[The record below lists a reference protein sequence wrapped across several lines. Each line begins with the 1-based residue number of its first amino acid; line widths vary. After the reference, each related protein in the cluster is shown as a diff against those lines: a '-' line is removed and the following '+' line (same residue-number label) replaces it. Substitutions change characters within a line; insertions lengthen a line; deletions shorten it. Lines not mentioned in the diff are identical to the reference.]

1 MTTTE
6 TLVDG
11 SIIAENP
18 SLYSSVLAMETYN
31 EEKVRVVSLG
41 TGISDFSDLKF
52 TSGEFIQRL
61 LGDSERIIEFFDYVK
76 ATAHQFLTKYMVQ
89 PENYHY
95 FNFESGEYLSDYT
108 GQHMS
113 EVIEMGNNLL
123 KRNKDKIEKL
133 IQTIVD
139 EKF

>member
-76 ATAHQFLTKYMVQ
+76 ATAHQFLTK
-89 PENYHY
+89 
-95 FNFESGEYLSDYT
+95 
-108 GQHMS
+108 
-113 EVIEMGNNLL
+113 
-123 KRNKDKIEKL
+123 
-133 IQTIVD
+133 
-139 EKF
+139 